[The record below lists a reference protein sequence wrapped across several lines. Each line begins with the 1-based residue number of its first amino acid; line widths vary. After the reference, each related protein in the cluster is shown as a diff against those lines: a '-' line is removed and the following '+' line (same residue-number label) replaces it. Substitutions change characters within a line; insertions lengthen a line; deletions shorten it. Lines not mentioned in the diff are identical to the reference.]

1 MKNLVTTK
9 KQRGLTFA
17 NFILYAILFVFVA
30 LAGLKIIPAYVEN
43 KTIVHI
49 LETIAHDPEMQSAP
63 PSEIRGSF
71 DKRAM
76 VNNITVVTGQ
86 DVQVQTTPSGGIVL
100 SVKYNVKIGLFGNAS
115 LLLEF
120 ESSSTPV
127 H

>member
-1 MKNLVTTK
+1 MMDLVTTK

-30 LAGLKIIPAYVEN
+30 LAGLKVIPAYVEN

-49 LETIAHDPEMQSAP
+49 LETVAHDPEMQNSP

-76 VNNITVVTGQ
+76 INNITVVNGQ
-86 DVQVQTTPSGGIVL
+86 DVQIQTLPSGGMLL

-120 ESSSTPV
+120 DSNSTG